1 MSKEK
6 VLVLMGG
13 ISTEREI
20 SLKSGTAVA
29 KALADAGYIVETLDI
44 RHDNISKIAES
55 NPDVVYLALHGKGG
69 EDGCVQGMLEWMGI
83 PYTGPGVAASAICM
97 DKALTKKILV
107 HSNIPT
113 PKSVEYKK
121 DECKDISKI
130 STELVAYLGLPM
142 VLKSPCQGSSI
153 GVVIVNNEDSI
164 AAAVEEVFKYDD
176 TLLAEQ
182 FVSGVEI
189 SVPVIGNNNPEVLP
203 IIEIVPTSEFY
214 DFRSKYTPGMSQH
227 IIPARISK
235 EAEEK
240 VNRLAAEAY
249 VKTGCR
255 GVSRIDFIVDEK
267 NNPFVIEINTIPG
280 MTETS
285 LVPDSAKYMGI
296 SFPKLVDKIVKLAL
310 ESR

>member
-44 RHDNISKIAES
+44 KQDNVSEIAKI

-69 EDGCVQGMLEWMGI
+69 EDGCIQGMLEWMGI
-83 PYTGPGVAASAICM
+83 PYTGPGVSASAVCM

-107 HSNIPT
+107 QSGIPT
-113 PKSVEYKK
+113 PKSAEYRK
-121 DECKDISKI
+121 DQCSNINSLAE
-130 STELVAYLGLPM
+130 ELIEQLGLPM
-142 VLKSPCQGSSI
+142 VLKAPCQGSSI
-153 GVVIVNNEDSI
+153 GVVIVRDKDSI
-164 AAAVEEVFKYDD
+164 AGAVEEVFKYDD

-189 SVPVIGNNNPEVLP
+189 SVPVIGNENPEVLP
-203 IIEIVPTSEFY
+203 IIEIVPVSEFY
-214 DFRSKYTPGMSQH
+214 DFHSKYTPGMSSH

-235 EAEEK
+235 SAEDN

-249 VKTGCR
+249 IKTGCK
-255 GVSRIDFIVDEK
+255 GVSRIDFIVDE
-267 NNPFVIEINTIPG
+267 NDNPFVIEINTIPG

-285 LVPDSAKYMGI
+285 LVPDSAKYAGLKF
-296 SFPKLVDKIVKLAL
+296 SELVDKIVKLAL
-310 ESR
+310 EK

>member
-44 RHDNISKIAES
+44 KQDNISEIAKI

-69 EDGCVQGMLEWMGI
+69 EDGCIQGMLEWMGI
-83 PYTGPGVAASAICM
+83 PYTGPGVSASAVCI
-97 DKALTKKILV
+97 DKVLTKKVLV
-107 HSNIPT
+107 QSGIPT
-113 PKSVEYKK
+113 PKSLEYKK
-121 DECKDISKI
+121 DQCSDVNRLAE
-130 STELVAYLGLPM
+130 ELIEQLGLPM
-142 VLKSPCQGSSI
+142 VLKAPCQGSSI
-153 GVVIVNNEDSI
+153 GVVIVRDKDAI
-164 AAAVEEVFKYDD
+164 TDAVAEVFKYDD

-189 SVPVIGNNNPEVLP
+189 SVPVIGNKNPEVLP
-203 IIEIVPTSEFY
+203 IIEIVPVNEFY
-214 DFRSKYTPGMSQH
+214 DFHSKYTPGMSSH

-235 EAEEK
+235 PAEEC
-240 VNRLAAEAY
+240 VNRLASEAY
-249 VKTGCR
+249 IKTGCR
-255 GVSRIDFIVDEK
+255 GVSRIDFIVDE
-267 NNPFVIEINTIPG
+267 NDNPFVIEINTIPG

-285 LVPDSAKYMGI
+285 LVPDSAKYAGLE
-296 SFPKLVDKIVKLAL
+296 FPELVDKIVKLAL
-310 ESR
+310 EK

>member
-44 RHDNISKIAES
+44 KKDNISEITKS

-69 EDGCVQGMLEWMGI
+69 EDGCIQGMLEWMGI
-83 PYTGPGVAASAICM
+83 PYTGPGVTASAVCM
-97 DKALTKKILV
+97 DKVLTKRMLV
-107 HSNIPT
+107 QSGIPT

-121 DECKDISKI
+121 SECEDIKVLAK
-130 STELVAYLGLPM
+130 ELVSELGLPM
-142 VLKSPCQGSSI
+142 VLKAPCQGSSI
-153 GVVIVNNEDSI
+153 GVVIVRDENSI
-164 AAAVEEVFKYDD
+164 ADAVEEVFKYDD

-182 FVSGVEI
+182 FVSGVEV
-189 SVPVIGNNNPEVLP
+189 SVPVIGNKDLEVLP
-203 IIEIVPTSEFY
+203 IIEIVPVSEFY
-214 DFRSKYTPGMSQH
+214 DFHSKYTPGMSQH
-227 IIPARISK
+227 IIPARISS

-240 VNRLAAEAY
+240 VRYFAKKAY
-249 VKTGCR
+249 EKTGCR
-255 GVSRIDFIVDEK
+255 GVSRIDFIIDES
-267 NNPFVIEINTIPG
+267 NNPYAIEINTIPG

-285 LVPDSAKYMGI
+285 LVPDSAKNMGMT
-296 SFPKLVDKIVKLAL
+296 FPNLVDKIVKLAL
-310 ESR
+310 ENK

>member
-44 RHDNISKIAES
+44 RHDNISKIAEI

-130 STELVAYLGLPM
+130 STEIVAYLGLPM